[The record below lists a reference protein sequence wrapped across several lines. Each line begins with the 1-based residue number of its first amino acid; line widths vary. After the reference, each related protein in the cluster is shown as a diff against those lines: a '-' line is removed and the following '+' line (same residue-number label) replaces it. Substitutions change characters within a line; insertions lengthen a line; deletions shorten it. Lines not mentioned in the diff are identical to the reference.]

1 MKLDTTIMPLLCPPD
16 ILDYIKGREEV
27 CKIVLSICQ
36 HQAMNTATRI
46 TLHSNLFTALG
57 FTNTDIVYIIQKASQ
72 HLSVRFSY
80 SLLIQVDNNCTV
92 EELATLLW
100 KFMCRV
106 VKCN

>member
-1 MKLDTTIMPLLCPPD
+1 MPLLCPD

-36 HQAMNTATRI
+36 HQGINTATII
-46 TLHSNLFTALG
+46 TLHSNLFTTLG
-57 FTNTDIVYIIQKASQ
+57 FTKSDIVCIIQKAGQ

-80 SLLIQVDNNCTV
+80 SLLIQIESNCTV

-100 KFMCRV
+100 KFMCRM
-106 VKCN
+106 VKYS